1 MQCYNKVMPKKLE
14 NEYALNDPNCSKL
27 SNDEVRRAL
36 AGDFEGFKFF
46 FENCMLMQDRDTRQ
60 FIHPTMNKGQEMIAK
75 TIFQYIAKET
85 RATSHKEC
93 VICGPRQ
100 FGKSTVLTAIA
111 NYIEAYVPGM
121 ENLNLVTTM
130 HQKDAAAKFFKQKLS
145 PIITN
150 VHPMIFPTIERDTS
164 TSSTLLHY
172 KDIKGIRRGGYY
184 EILSA
189 GSNSVRSGT
198 VTVWLCDEPSEY
210 RNPETV
216 EDAISGA
223 ISSYGWSFTAYI
235 GTFSDRLTT
244 YFLNKIQT
252 ALDNP
257 DEMELVFI
265 PWFLVYGREGDE
277 VGVDMD
283 VLDDYEKNVIVP
295 EMIKYGVPSDEF
307 AQKIGWYR
315 RRSLRTSK
323 MRYEFPTSIDDIL
336 NLTADK
342 KVFTKE
348 SIDHQRSK
356 QEAGTPYRFVTD
368 TLTRKVEAQKTDA
381 GPFKIFRVP
390 VYGHKYKVVA
400 DPITASSDDTDI
412 FAMQVFDD
420 NTLEQVA
427 VFACRGL
434 SVEDYADYA
443 VSMAKIYNNAQ
454 ICPESNVADAFVIA
468 CRGLGYYNF
477 YYANQAARKKREPGI
492 RTTAS
497 SKEGMIDNLKLM
509 LDNKR
514 LTLHDEDTIDE
525 LGWFEKKVKTG
536 ADGVTRV
543 RMMAH
548 AKKHDDRVACLWIY
562 VGTLDDHQMHG
573 KNSGFAFL

>member
-1 MQCYNKVMPKKLE
+1 MPKKLE
-14 NEYALNDPNCSKL
+14 NEYALNEPNCSKL
-27 SNDEVRRAL
+27 SNNEVRRAL

-60 FIHPTMNKGQEMIAK
+60 FIHPTMNRGQQMIAK

-257 DEMELVFI
+257 EEMELVFI

-283 VLDDYEKNVIVP
+283 SLNEYEKDVIVP
-295 EMIKYGVPSDEF
+295 EMIKYDVPSGEF

-381 GPFKIFRVP
+381 GPFKIFRIP